1 MNGLERQLQELGQEL
16 AYPPEPDLAPAVLAR
31 LHRRPFPWRRAVA
44 IALAVAAIAIVAALA
59 VPQARS
65 AILRWFH
72 LRGVS
77 VEQVETL
84 PPAVERSQAGG
95 LGRAVS
101 REEAERVLGARLA
114 LPTVAGG
121 EPDRVYVLA
130 NAFATVLLRDH
141 GHALLLSEFRATR
154 YDLLKKLV
162 GSKSVIEPVTV
173 DGARGL
179 WLQGP
184 PHTLTYVDRLGEYRE
199 KTVRIHGNVLLWTR
213 GELTLRLEGKIT
225 KARALQLAR
234 RID

>member
-1 MNGLERQLQELGQEL
+1 VNGLEQQLRMLGHEL

-31 LHRRPFPWRRAVA
+31 LHRPPFPWRRAVA
-44 IALAVAAIAIVAALA
+44 IVLAVVAIAIVAALA

-77 VEQVETL
+77 VEQVQEL
-84 PPAVERSQAGG
+84 PPAVERSQARG
-95 LGRAVS
+95 LGHAVS
-101 REEAERVLGARLA
+101 REEAQRELGVRLA
-114 LPTVAGG
+114 LPPVEGG
-121 EPDRVYVLA
+121 GPDRVYVLA
-130 NAFATVLLRDH
+130 GAFATMIFRDH
-141 GHALLLSEFRATR
+141 GHALLLSEFQATR
-154 YDLLKKLV
+154 YELLKKLV

-179 WLQGP
+179 WLEGP
-184 PHTLTYVDRLGEYRE
+184 PHTLTYVDRLGEARE

-213 GELTLRLEGKIT
+213 GELTLRLEGRIT
-225 KARALQLAR
+225 KARALELGR